1 MHGRISPRGAVRS
14 ARAALD
20 RPRVCPN
27 ATPAES
33 DLREAAPPRQDWRPK
48 PVLLPPTVPI
58 IVLVS
63 IALQIAC
70 AVHVV
75 RSGRQL
81 YWLWILFVGSY
92 LAVIVYL
99 IVAVIPDL
107 RNDPRSRQ
115 AANRVLHTI
124 DPERRRRAIQAKL
137 EIADT
142 IDNRRLLAEESMRL
156 GDFANAAELYRS
168 VLTGVYANDASFLL
182 GLAQAQASNNDFAGA
197 RATLETLF
205 AAHPSFRHSDAELLR
220 ARVLEADGDLDGA
233 LEHYRALSTSYP
245 GEEAR
250 FRFGALLK
258 RRERFGEARTV
269 FREMLA
275 RAKHAPRYYRK
286 KEGRWLEAAQRE
298 LASLGPG

>member
-1 MHGRISPRGAVRS
+1 
-14 ARAALD
+14 
-20 RPRVCPN
+20 
-27 ATPAES
+27 
-33 DLREAAPPRQDWRPK
+33 LRK
-48 PVLLPPTVPI
+48 PVLARQDGAQFPLRRCRPVSI
-58 IVLVS
+58 ILLVS

-81 YWLWILFVGSY
+81 YWLWILFIGSY

-115 AANRVLHTI
+115 AANRVRDTI

-142 IDNRRLLAEESMRL
+142 VDNRRALAEESMRL
-156 GDFANAAELYRS
+156 GDYANAAELYRS
-168 VLTGVYANDASFLL
+168 VLKGVYATDASFLL
-182 GLAQAQASNNDFAGA
+182 GLAQAQAGRQDFAGA
-197 RATLETLF
+197 RGTLETLY

-220 ARVLEADGDLDGA
+220 ARVLEADGDIDGA
-233 LEHYRALSTSYP
+233 LARYRELATSYP

-250 FRFGALLK
+250 FRYAALLK
-258 RRERFGEARTV
+258 RRERFGEARAV
-269 FREMLA
+269 LRDMLT

-286 KEGRWLEAAQRE
+286 KEAGWIDAAQRE